1 MIELV
6 GTHDNLMKK
15 TKSKMKKTLKDN
27 KIFFSLS
34 KLQIVI
40 AQSRNHS

>member
-6 GTHDNLMKK
+6 GTRDNLMKK

-27 KIFFSLS
+27 KTFL
-34 KLQIVI
+34 LPL
-40 AQSRNHS
+40 